1 MASAHPPAKRQRRLV
16 VLSSDE
22 ETEEQKQIDLPS
34 KREEPAGVRYF
45 IYLLHFLSLVDEK

>member
-22 ETEEQKQIDLPS
+22 EIEEQKQIDSPAKS
-34 KREEPAGVRYF
+34 KELAEVRYF
-45 IYLLHFLSLVDEK
+45 IYPLHFLSLVGEK